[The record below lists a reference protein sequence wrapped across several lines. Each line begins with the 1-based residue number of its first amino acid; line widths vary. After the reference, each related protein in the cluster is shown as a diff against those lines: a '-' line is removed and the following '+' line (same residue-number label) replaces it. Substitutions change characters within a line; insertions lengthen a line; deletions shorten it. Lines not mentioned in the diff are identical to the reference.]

1 MSDEDSSFFT
11 ARDEASAK
19 SKSTIKKSPPA
30 PSKVMDVGMSDE
42 ADTDPEEV
50 PGPSKKETKKTRD

>member
-1 MSDEDSSFFT
+1 MSDEDSSFFM
-11 ARDEASAK
+11 ARDEASAQ
-19 SKSTIKKSPPA
+19 SKSTKKKSPPA
-30 PSKVMDVGMSDE
+30 PSKVMDVGMADE